1 MFFQNAVFPIYIL
14 LLPLIYTY
22 FTCPRCSSRQCS
34 YLIFCI
40 TNLSFNNLQCFLN
53 TLQDLPQLSSTHSLP
68 YYKFHFHALM
78 MLHVGFFL
86 HLHPIFI
93 YVTFSIFIYT
103 YLSSLQLQ
111 TEHPLFSI
119 TPPIATF
126 HFHPSSYLF
135 LLNTLLTPLLSTQ
148 SVLCFSYH
156 THFILHLYIG
166 PFSTYSLSIYAYPL
180 YSTFS
185 TCFLGG
191 WR

>member
-1 MFFQNAVFPIYIL
+1 MFFQNAVFPLYLL
-14 LLPLIYTY
+14 LLPLTYTY

-34 YLIFCI
+34 YIIFCI
-40 TNLSFNNLQCFLN
+40 TKLPSNNLQYLLN

-111 TEHPLFSI
+111 TAPVPASNLTHCRLSGSLAGEFPCC
-119 TPPIATF
+119 TARRAANRYARRPADRTTQCPCCREAMATGVGK
-126 HFHPSSYLF
+126 S
-135 LLNTLLTPLLSTQ
+135 
-148 SVLCFSYH
+148 
-156 THFILHLYIG
+156 
-166 PFSTYSLSIYAYPL
+166 
-180 YSTFS
+180 
-185 TCFLGG
+185 
-191 WR
+191 